1 MDPSLG
7 MQQAAKG
14 WKVGYGPKSYDKKLG
29 KMCVYSKGKDP
40 SDSPKNKIGR
50 STSLNDSIINL
61 GGLISI

>member
-29 KMCVYSKGKDP
+29 KMWKTTGKKKKGRWLWAQVLRQEVG
-40 SDSPKNKIGR
+40 KNVC
-50 STSLNDSIINL
+50 LQ
-61 GGLISI
+61 